1 MSVIERVGVV
11 VPARDEAL
19 LLPRCL
25 TALGTAVE
33 WLRVKRPHVEV
44 SIMVVLDSCVDG
56 SAAAVSG
63 HPGVLVAATSV
74 GNVGAARQSGVR
86 RLIVAAAPDWFATTD
101 ADSAVPVDW
110 LVHQVDA
117 GTSGTHL
124 LLGTVVPDDTE
135 ITPAQF
141 ARWQARH
148 TDGDGHGYIHGA
160 NLGFSR
166 GAYDATGGFRS
177 LPAHEDVDFAD
188 RVKATGLR
196 WEASAAIPVLTS
208 ARTIGRAP
216 DGFAGYLRDD
226 LDDRPVRGA

>member
-11 VPARDEAL
+11 VPARDEAV

-25 TALGTAVE
+25 RALDTAAE
-33 WLRVKRPHVEV
+33 WLLTKRPQVRV
-44 SIMVVLDSCVDG
+44 SVIVVLDSCVDG
-56 SAAAVSG
+56 SASAVGRHPDVLAA
-63 HPGVLVAATSV
+63 PTCA
-74 GNVGAARQSGVR
+74 GNVGAARQHGVR
-86 RLIVAAAPDWFATTD
+86 RLVVAAAPDWFCTTD

-117 GTSGTHL
+117 AVAGVHL

-135 ITPAQF
+135 ISPAQF

-148 TDGDGHGYIHGA
+148 SDGDGHGYVYGA

-166 GAYDATGGFRS
+166 QALDATGGFRP

-188 RVKATGLR
+188 RVKETGLR
-196 WEASAAIPVLTS
+196 WTASAAIPVLTS
-208 ARTIGRAP
+208 ARTIGRTP
-216 DGFAGYLRDD
+216 DGFAGYLRED
-226 LDDRPVRGA
+226 LEDRPVRGA

>member
-11 VPARDEAL
+11 VPARDEAA

-25 TALGTAVE
+25 GALDAATE
-33 WLRVKRPHVEV
+33 WLRVKRPHVRV
-44 SIMVVLDSCVDG
+44 SVMVVLDSCVDA
-56 SAAAVSG
+56 SAVAVG
-63 HPGVLVAATSV
+63 RHPDVLIAPTSA
-74 GNVGAARQSGVR
+74 GNVGAARQTGVR
-86 RLIVAAAPDWFATTD
+86 RLVVAAAPDWFATTD

-117 GTSGTHL
+117 AASGLHL

-135 ITPAQF
+135 ITAPQF

-148 TDGDGHGYIHGA
+148 SDGDGHGYVYGA

-166 GAYDATGGFRS
+166 RALDATGGFRP
-177 LPAHEDVDFAD
+177 LPAHEDVDFAE
-188 RVKATGLR
+188 RVKAVGLR
-196 WEASAAIPVLTS
+196 WAASAALPVLTS
-208 ARTIGRAP
+208 ARTIGRTP

-226 LDDRPVRGA
+226 LDGRPVRGA